1 MTVGNDAYIY
11 DLNTGLEVNSIESM
25 DVFMAPD
32 NFLSTGF
39 RLEYSF
45 QDEER
50 EDKIIE
56 RKYMITNEYQNLAI
70 EKFQTWAPDETGK
83 KYALQN
89 QNVFAKI
96 LNSFSEIDLH
106 ELLNIVK
113 AITQSKRIPDIDKQ
127 TILCN
132 FQGHTI
138 FSIFFDHIKVYEAIT
153 DQYEDEEFEDEE
165 DIYGNDCENS

>member
-1 MTVGNDAYIY
+1 M
-11 DLNTGLEVNSIESM
+11 
-25 DVFMAPD
+25 
-32 NFLSTGF
+32 
-39 RLEYSF
+39 
-45 QDEER
+45 
-50 EDKIIE
+50 
-56 RKYMITNEYQNLAI
+56 
-70 EKFQTWAPDETGK
+70 
-83 KYALQN
+83 
-89 QNVFAKI
+89 FAKI